1 MQIRHQTIKQKQKM
15 KKVLILISM
24 VAMSS
29 VAVAQTGSWYAGGM
43 LGFGSSASKDANDNK
58 TTTTNWTFG
67 PEVGTFL
74 KDDIQLGII
83 LGLGGS
89 KEKND
94 SSDISSSSNFGP
106 TLYARKFWTFTD
118 NFKGFAGLYL
128 NYVGGKTTD
137 FNPQPTGDIEYK
149 QSGFGAKIGVG
160 VAYAIAPRFT
170 LVGQYGIFGWQS
182 VKTTS
187 EGNDI
192 STDSNF
198 GLNVNTTGTS
208 VFNVGIYYTFME

>member
-1 MQIRHQTIKQKQKM
+1 M
-15 KKVLILISM
+15 KKALILISM
-24 VAMSS
+24 VALSS

-43 LGFGSSASKDANDNK
+43 LGFGSSSSKDANDDK

-67 PEVGTFL
+67 PEVGTFI

-89 KEKND
+89 KVKDENG
-94 SSDISSSSNFGP
+94 DISKSSNFGP
-106 TLYARKFWTFTD
+106 TIYARKFWNFTD

-137 FNPQPTGDIEYK
+137 FDTPQQGTDTEYK

-170 LVGQYGIFGWQS
+170 LMGQYGLLGWQS

-208 VFNVGIYYTFME
+208 VFNVGIYYTFMQ

>member
-1 MQIRHQTIKQKQKM
+1 M
-15 KKVLILISM
+15 KKALILISM
-24 VAMSS
+24 VAMST
-29 VAVAQTGSWYAGGM
+29 VAVAQKGSWYVGGNV
-43 LGFGSSASKDANDNK
+43 GFGSTTSKDANDNK
-58 TTTTNWTFG
+58 TTNSSWTLG

-74 KDDIQLGII
+74 KDDIQVGLV

-94 SSDISSSSNFGP
+94 SADVSSSSNFGP
-106 TLYARKFWTFTD
+106 TLYVRKFWKFTD
-118 NFKGFAGLYL
+118 NFSGFAGLYL
-128 NYVGGKTTD
+128 NYVGGKMTD
-137 FNPQPTGDIEYK
+137 FNPQPTGDVEYK

-170 LVGQYGIFGWQS
+170 LVGQYGILGWQS

-198 GLNVNTTGTS
+198 GLNVNTTGAA
-208 VFNVGIYYTFME
+208 VFNVGIYYTFKQ